1 MIEAPGTVGMAAGI
15 HLSTLEPVQQLG
27 TRIAQLLSGEL
38 SRMRADVAF
47 SVATG
52 ATVHAAD
59 SQIDAMRATQL
70 SSISQ
75 QYLGLTTQT
84 ITDAR
89 RAASAR
95 VNNLQTDRDGGRRE
109 DWSDSENLYDSES
122 SAALIL
128 ALTRA
133 LQQMQQHVNDEGLG
147 GSLVVCVLPM
157 AGFLDT
163 VGPAA
168 GAGNACANQ
177 HGKDLLILCLAFD
190 GFLGSSRQV
199 WGFAYADDRLTGTL
213 EARWSDV
220 VADKGTQDY
229 LVQVS
234 QPHQAVSP
242 LQCLRQSEQCNGM
255 RIRIDICPGE
265 PQSWYWYQGN
275 WSWL

>member
-38 SRMRADVAF
+38 SRLRADVAF
-47 SVATG
+47 SIATG
-52 ATVHAAD
+52 AAVHAAD

-89 RAASAR
+89 RAASAQI
-95 VNNLQTDRDGGRRE
+95 NDRQIERDDGRRE
-109 DWSDSENLYDSES
+109 AWSSNDNLYDSES

-133 LQQMQQHVNDEGLG
+133 LRQMQQHVNDEGLS

-168 GAGNACANQ
+168 GVGNTCANQ

-190 GFLGSSRQV
+190 GFLGDSRQL

-220 VADKGTQDY
+220 VADKGIQDY

-234 QPHQAVSP
+234 QPCQAVSP
-242 LQCLRQSEQCNGM
+242 LQCLRQSDQSNGM
-255 RIRIDICPGE
+255 RIRIEACPGE
-265 PQSWYWYQGN
+265 PRSWYWHQGN